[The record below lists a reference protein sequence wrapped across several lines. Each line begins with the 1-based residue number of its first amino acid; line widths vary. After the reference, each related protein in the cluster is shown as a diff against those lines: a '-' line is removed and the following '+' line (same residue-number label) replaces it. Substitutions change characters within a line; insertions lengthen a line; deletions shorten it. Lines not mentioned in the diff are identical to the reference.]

1 MDRRKG
7 LLDRLAEAADLP
19 GETISGLPLVE
30 LSGDRRVL
38 VENHCGVTE
47 YSQERIG
54 IKVSFGW
61 VLICGCRLELARMSK
76 EQLIITGRIDGIT
89 VCRR

>member
-54 IKVSFGW
+54 IKVSFGR
-61 VLICGCRLELARMSK
+61 VLISGCRLELARMSK